1 MLFLLLLAL
10 HFTHLM
16 LCLTQSSYSTLVD
29 QATESVRSR
38 LAGIAVTAEL
48 GALFFINVAFIT
60 FGALLYSA
68 LRHLGVQADRVQRR
82 TATVGTVFFLAL
94 VLRSV

>member
-1 MLFLLLLAL
+1 MLFLLRLAL

-16 LCLTQSSYSTLVD
+16 LTQSSYSTLVD

-38 LAGIAVTAEL
+38 LASIALTAEL

-68 LRHLGVQADRVQRR
+68 LRHLGAQADRVQRR
-82 TATVGTVFFLAL
+82 TATVGTVFFVAL

>member
-1 MLFLLLLAL
+1 MCFLLLLAL

-16 LCLTQSSYSTLVD
+16 LTQSSYSTLVD
-29 QATESVRSR
+29 QGTESVRSR
-38 LAGIAVTAEL
+38 LARIALTAEL

-82 TATVGTVFFLAL
+82 TATVGTVFFVAL